1 MTSTFKQQQFE
12 QDTWKQLL
20 GYMMEENIHL
30 KNSITEILKDKP
42 NRIVL
47 GEVENFQSHFI
58 MEDEMIRILRN
69 DIANIEKLFADAGD
83 GNQKMIGEINDR
95 LQRLRESIALAGAQF
110 NQLKIEFNQY
120 LLQISGMDEG

>member
-30 KNSITEILKDKP
+30 KNRITEILKDKP
-42 NRIVL
+42 NRIL
-47 GEVENFQSHFI
+47 LDDVENFQSHFI
-58 MEDEMIRILRN
+58 MEDEMISILRN